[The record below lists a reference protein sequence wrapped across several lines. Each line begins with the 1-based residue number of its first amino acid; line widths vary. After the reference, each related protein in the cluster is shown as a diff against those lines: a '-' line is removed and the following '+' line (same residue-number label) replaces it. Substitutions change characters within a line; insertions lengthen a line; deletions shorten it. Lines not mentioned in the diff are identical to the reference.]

1 MEKEILNISEKSS
14 MKSVSKNLNSNI
26 SQKLFYLIVLI
37 LFLRV
42 DLVFENNTPT
52 GGDMGAHIVAIDTF
66 IKDFMPNFQINGWS
80 NDWFGGYPLYYF
92 YFPLPA
98 IITFFLNLIFPFGIA
113 FKIMVVLSIIL
124 VVYSIEKLMRKTSNQ
139 ISIYGATAGLFYV
152 FTESFTIY
160 GGNLASTLAGQFS
173 FGYSLAFANL
183 SIFYLLKSNNNF
195 RFPISSIFLALCLLS
210 HLIPFIIYSP
220 IYAFYWLSRK
230 QNFNQKILSISI
242 FLALVSRWSASL
254 IMNLE
259 YTTNMSY
266 TPFSKIED
274 LIKKD
279 ILPIIFILIGLLIT
293 KHKNLIKNKT
303 LNLFELYLIFSSI
316 LLYFFVPEGALWN
329 GRLVPFFNLGIIFLF
344 FKALEIFIEDIY
356 LYQQGLNVLTVLF
369 FGGTIY
375 CLYIFYEKWSAN
387 QSYLNVY
394 VPIILLIIIFA
405 IINLNNVVIQLN
417 MLIVSIIF
425 STISFLP
432 HWLNWNFTGYEGKN
446 DWNQIQSLYTKLE
459 NLKPGRIMWE
469 PNSDMNKYGTPMTL
483 MTLPYFTKHTSME
496 GLYFDSSIT
505 TPFHFISVSG
515 LAKRPSNPVGGLSYI
530 NNKFDQGVDYLYD
543 LGIDYFISY
552 TEEIESKAMSSD
564 RLNFL
569 FSSEPFSVFE
579 VSSSKVEL
587 INQDIE
593 VFSKVNKQEG
603 ILSSVF
609 RDTNITNFFE
619 KAYENFDELDEKR
632 IVEVSNKIL
641 IQPSNNN
648 NLEVTDIRITNRKI
662 SFFTN
667 NPGELHLIKVS
678 YFPNWSISNG
688 LGPFRT
694 SPSFMSVIPN
704 QEYVEINFVKTSLE
718 KNSFYFSIF
727 SLLLSLI
734 ILIRSKNVKKT

>member
-1 MEKEILNISEKSS
+1 
-14 MKSVSKNLNSNI
+14 MKLVRQNLNSSI
-26 SQKLFYLIVLI
+26 SQKLFYLLILI

-42 DLVFENNTPT
+42 DLVFQNNTPT

-98 IITFFLNLIFPFGIA
+98 IITFFLNLVFPFGIA
-113 FKIMVVLSIIL
+113 FKIMVVLSIIF

-139 ISIYGATAGLFYV
+139 FSIFGASAGLFYV

-160 GGNLASTLAGQFS
+160 GGNLASVLAGQFS
-173 FGYSLAFANL
+173 FTYSIAFANL
-183 SIFYLLKSNNNF
+183 SIFYLLKSKNNF
-195 RFPISSIFLALCLLS
+195 RFPISSIFLGLCLLS
-210 HLIPFIIYSP
+210 HLIPFIIYIP
-220 IYAFYWLSRK
+220 IYAIYWLSQK
-230 QNFNQKILSISI
+230 ENLNQKILSISI
-242 FLALVSRWSASL
+242 FLALITRWSVS
-254 IMNLE
+254 IFMNLE

-266 TPFSKIED
+266 TPFSSLED
-274 LIKKD
+274 LIKED
-279 ILPIIFILIGLLIT
+279 ILPIIFIFLGLFIA
-293 KHKNLIKNKT
+293 KHKNLLKSKT
-303 LNLFELYLIFSSI
+303 FNLFDLYLISSSI

-344 FKALEIFIEDIY
+344 FKAVEIFVEDIN
-356 LYQQGLNVLTVLF
+356 LYQQGVNVLTIIFL
-369 FGGTIY
+369 GGTIY

-387 QSYLNVY
+387 QSYLNLY
-394 VPIILLIIIFA
+394 IPIIFLIMIFA
-405 IINLNNVVIQLN
+405 IVNLDKVVIQLN
-417 MLIVSIIF
+417 MLIVSIIL

-446 DWNQIQSLYTKLE
+446 DWNQIESLYTQLE

-469 PNSDMNKYGTPMTL
+469 PNSDMNRYGTPMTL
-483 MTLPYFTKHTSME
+483 MTIPYFTKHTSME

-530 NNKFDQGVDYLYD
+530 NNQFDQGVDYLYD

-552 TEEIESKAMSSD
+552 TKEIESKAMNSD
-564 RLNFL
+564 RLTFL

-579 VSSSKVEL
+579 VKSSKVEL
-587 INQDIE
+587 IYQDID

-609 RDTNITNFFE
+609 RDTNIINFFQ
-619 KAYENFDELDEKR
+619 KAYENFDELDKKR
-632 IVEVSNKIL
+632 VVEVSSKIL
-641 IQPSNNN
+641 LEPSKKK
-648 NLEVTDIRITNRKI
+648 NLKVTELQITNKKI
-662 SFFTN
+662 TFFTN

-704 QEYVEINFVKTSLE
+704 QEYVEINFENTALE

-727 SLLLSLI
+727 SLLLSL
-734 ILIRSKNVKKT
+734 LIFIKSRNVKKT

>member
-1 MEKEILNISEKSS
+1 

-26 SQKLFYLIVLI
+26 SQKLFYFIVLI
-37 LFLRV
+37 LFLRI
-42 DLVFENNTPT
+42 DLVFVNNTPT

-66 IKDFMPNFQINGWS
+66 IKEFMPNFQINGWS

-242 FLALVSRWSASL
+242 FLALVSRWSTSL

-266 TPFSKIED
+266 TPFSRIED

-279 ILPIIFILIGLLIT
+279 ILPVIFILIGLLIT

-356 LYQQGLNVLTVLF
+356 LYQQGLNVLTLLF

>member
-1 MEKEILNISEKSS
+1 
-14 MKSVSKNLNSNI
+14 MKSLSKNLNSNI
-26 SQKLFYLIVLI
+26 SQKFFYLLVIV
-37 LFLRV
+37 LFLRI

-66 IKDFMPNFQINGWS
+66 IKDFIPNFQINGWS

-98 IITFFLNLIFPFGIA
+98 IITFLLNLIFPFGIA

-139 ISIYGATAGLFYV
+139 ISIFGATAGLFYV

-183 SIFYLLKSNNNF
+183 SIFYLLKSKNNF
-195 RFPISSIFLALCLLS
+195 RYPLSSIFLALCLLS
-210 HLIPFIIYSP
+210 HLIPFIIYAP
-220 IYAFYWLSRK
+220 IYAIYWLSRK
-230 QNFNQKILSISI
+230 QDFNQKILSISI
-242 FLALVSRWSASL
+242 FLALVSRWSTSL

-266 TPFSKIED
+266 TPFSRIED
-274 LIKKD
+274 LIKED
-279 ILPIIFILIGLLIT
+279 ILPIIFILIGLLIA
-293 KHKNLIKNKT
+293 KHKKLIKNKT

-316 LLYFFVPEGALWN
+316 LLYFFVPDGALWN
-329 GRLVPFFNLGIIFLF
+329 GRLVPFFNLGIVFLF
-344 FKALEIFIEDIY
+344 FKAVEIFIEDIY
-356 LYQQGLNVLTVLF
+356 LYQQGLNVLTILF
-369 FGGTIY
+369 LGVTIY
-375 CLYIFYEKWSAN
+375 CLYLFYEKWSAN
-387 QSYLNVY
+387 QSYLNFY
-394 VPIILLIIIFA
+394 VPIILLIILFA
-405 IINLNNVVIQLN
+405 ILNLNNVVVQLN
-417 MLIVSIIF
+417 LLIVSIIF

-564 RLNFL
+564 RLTFL

-579 VSSSKVEL
+579 VNSSKVEL
-587 INQDIE
+587 IYQDIE

-632 IVEVSNKIL
+632 VVEVSNKIL
-641 IQPSNNN
+641 IQPSNKN
-648 NLEVTDIRITNRKI
+648 NLEVTDIRITNKKI

-704 QEYVEINFVKTSLE
+704 QEYVEINYVKTSLE
-718 KNSFYFSIF
+718 KNSFYFSVF
-727 SLLLSLI
+727 SLVLSLI
-734 ILIRSKNVKKT
+734 IFIRTKNVKKT

>member
-1 MEKEILNISEKSS
+1 M
-14 MKSVSKNLNSNI
+14 
-26 SQKLFYLIVLI
+26 
-37 LFLRV
+37 
-42 DLVFENNTPT
+42 
-52 GGDMGAHIVAIDTF
+52 
-66 IKDFMPNFQINGWS
+66 
-80 NDWFGGYPLYYF
+80 
-92 YFPLPA
+92 
-98 IITFFLNLIFPFGIA
+98 
-113 FKIMVVLSIIL
+113 
-124 VVYSIEKLMRKTSNQ
+124 
-139 ISIYGATAGLFYV
+139 

-266 TPFSKIED
+266 TPFSRVED

-569 FSSEPFSVFE
+569 FSSDPFSVFE

>member
-1 MEKEILNISEKSS
+1 

-195 RFPISSIFLALCLLS
+195 RFPISSIFLASCLLS

-266 TPFSKIED
+266 TPFSRIED

-641 IQPSNNN
+641 LQPSNNN

>member
-1 MEKEILNISEKSS
+1 

-124 VVYSIEKLMRKTSNQ
+124 VIYSIEKLMRKTSNQ

-266 TPFSKIED
+266 TPFSRVED

-375 CLYIFYEKWSAN
+375 CLYIFYEKWSAY

-405 IINLNNVVIQLN
+405 IINLNNVVTQLN

-569 FSSEPFSVFE
+569 FSSDPFSVFE

>member
-1 MEKEILNISEKSS
+1 

-26 SQKLFYLIVLI
+26 SEKLFYFIVLI
-37 LFLRV
+37 LFLRI
-42 DLVFENNTPT
+42 DLVFLNNTPT

-66 IKDFMPNFQINGWS
+66 IKEFMPNFQINGWS

-242 FLALVSRWSASL
+242 FLALVSRWSTSL

-266 TPFSKIED
+266 TPFSRIED

>member
-1 MEKEILNISEKSS
+1 MN
-14 MKSVSKNLNSNI
+14 SVSNNLNSNI
-26 SQKLFYLIVLI
+26 TYKLFYFLVLV

-80 NDWFGGYPLYYF
+80 NDWFSGYPLYYF

-98 IITFFLNLIFPFGIA
+98 IITFFFNLIFPFGVA
-113 FKIMVVLSIIL
+113 FKIMVVMSMIL
-124 VVYSIEKLMRKTSNQ
+124 VVYSIEKLMRNTPNQ
-139 ISIYGATAGLFYV
+139 ISIFGATAGLFYV

-173 FGYSLAFANL
+173 FAYSLAFANL
-183 SIFYLLKSNNNF
+183 SIFYLIKSKNNF

-220 IYAFYWLSRK
+220 IYAFYWLSKK
-230 QNFNQKILSISI
+230 QNLNQRVLSISI
-242 FLALVSRWSASL
+242 FLGLVSRWSISL
-254 IMNLE
+254 LVNLE

-266 TPFSKIED
+266 TPFSKLED
-274 LIKKD
+274 LIKED
-279 ILPIIFILIGLLIT
+279 ILPMVFILISLLVV
-293 KHKNLIKNKT
+293 KGKNLIKNKT
-303 LNLFELYLIFSSI
+303 YNIFDFYIISSSV

-329 GRLVPFFNLGIIFLF
+329 GRLIPFFNLGVVFLF
-344 FKALEIFIEDIY
+344 FKAIETFIEDID
-356 LYQQGLNVLTVLF
+356 LF
-369 FGGTIY
+369 QHGVSLLSITFLGGTIY
-375 CLYIFYEKWSAN
+375 CLYIFYEKWSNN
-387 QSYLNVY
+387 QSYLNLY
-394 VPIILLIIIFA
+394 IPIILLIMIFA
-405 IINLNNVVIQLN
+405 ILNFNNVAIQLN
-417 MLIVSIIF
+417 MLIVSLIF
-425 STISFLP
+425 STVSFLP

-446 DWNQIQSLYTKLE
+446 DWNQIQSLYSQLD

-483 MTLPYFTKHTSME
+483 MTIPYFTKHTSME

-530 NNKFDQGVDYLYD
+530 NNQFDKGVDYLYD
-543 LGIDYFISY
+543 LGVDYFISY
-552 TEEIESKAMSSD
+552 TEEIESKAMNSD
-564 RLNFL
+564 RLTYL
-569 FSSEPFSVFE
+569 FSTDPFSVFQ
-579 VSSSKVEL
+579 VNSSKIEL

-593 VFSKVNKQEG
+593 VFSKVNKQQG

-609 RDTNITNFFE
+609 RDTNISNFFE
-619 KAYENFDELDEKR
+619 KAYENFGELDETR
-632 IVEVSNKIL
+632 IIETSNNIL
-641 IQPSNNN
+641 IQPSNKKD
-648 NLEVTDIRITNRKI
+648 LEVRELKITNKKI

-667 NPGELHLIKVS
+667 NPGELHLIKIS

-704 QEYVEINFVKTSLE
+704 QEYVEINFQKTALE
-718 KNSFYFSIF
+718 NNSFYFSIF

-734 ILIRSKNVKKT
+734 IFIRSINNVKKI

>member
-1 MEKEILNISEKSS
+1 

-26 SQKLFYLIVLI
+26 SQKLFYFIVLI
-37 LFLRV
+37 LFLRI
-42 DLVFENNTPT
+42 DLVFVNNTPT

-66 IKDFMPNFQINGWS
+66 IKEFMPNFQINGWS

-242 FLALVSRWSASL
+242 FLALVSRWSTSL

-266 TPFSKIED
+266 TPFSRIED

>member
-1 MEKEILNISEKSS
+1 
-14 MKSVSKNLNSNI
+14 
-26 SQKLFYLIVLI
+26 
-37 LFLRV
+37 
-42 DLVFENNTPT
+42 
-52 GGDMGAHIVAIDTF
+52 MGAHIVAVDTF

-139 ISIYGATAGLFYV
+139 ISIFGATAGLFYV

-173 FGYSLAFANL
+173 FAYSLAFANL
-183 SIFYLLKSNNNF
+183 SIFYLIKSENNF
-195 RFPISSIFLALCLLS
+195 RFTISSIFLALCLLS

-220 IYAFYWLSRK
+220 IYAFYWLSKK
-230 QNFNQKILSISI
+230 QNLNQRILSIFI
-242 FLALVSRWSASL
+242 FLALASRWSVSL
-254 IMNLE
+254 LMNLE
-259 YTTNMSY
+259 YTTNMTY
-266 TPFSKIED
+266 TPFSRLDD

-279 ILPIIFILIGLLIT
+279 ILPIIFILIGLLIA
-293 KHKNLIKNKT
+293 KHKNLIKKKT
-303 LNLFELYLIFSSI
+303 INLFDLYLVSSSI

-619 KAYENFDELDEKR
+619 KAYENFDELDKKR

-734 ILIRSKNVKKT
+734 IFIRSINNVKKI

>member
-1 MEKEILNISEKSS
+1 

-124 VVYSIEKLMRKTSNQ
+124 VVYSIEKLMIKTSNQ

-242 FLALVSRWSASL
+242 FLALVSRWSTSL

-266 TPFSKIED
+266 TPFSRIED

-279 ILPIIFILIGLLIT
+279 ILRIIFILIGLLIT

-446 DWNQIQSLYTKLE
+446 DWNQIQSLYTQLD

-483 MTLPYFTKHTSME
+483 MTIPYFTKHTSME

-530 NNKFDQGVDYLYD
+530 NNQFDKGVDYLYD
-543 LGIDYFISY
+543 LGVDYFITY
-552 TEEIESKAMSSD
+552 TEEIESKAMNSD
-564 RLNFL
+564 RLTLL
-569 FSSEPFSVFE
+569 FSSDPFSVFE
-579 VSSSKVEL
+579 VNSSKVEL
-587 INQDIE
+587 IYQDIE

-609 RDTNITNFFE
+609 RDTNITNFFQ
-619 KAYENFDELDEKR
+619 KAYENFEELDEKR
-632 IVEVSNKIL
+632 VVEVSNKIL
-641 IQPSNNN
+641 IQPSDKND
-648 NLEVTDIRITNRKI
+648 LEVTDIKITNKKI

-704 QEYVEINFVKTSLE
+704 QEYVEINFEKTILE

-734 ILIRSKNVKKT
+734 IFIRSLKNVKKT

>member
-1 MEKEILNISEKSS
+1 MN
-14 MKSVSKNLNSNI
+14 SVSNNLNSNI
-26 SQKLFYLIVLI
+26 TYKLFYFLVLV

-66 IKDFMPNFQINGWS
+66 IKDFIPNFQINGWS
-80 NDWFGGYPLYYF
+80 NDWFSGYPLYYF

-98 IITFFLNLIFPFGIA
+98 IITFFFNLIFPFGVA
-113 FKIMVVLSIIL
+113 FKIMVVMSMIL
-124 VVYSIEKLMRKTSNQ
+124 VVYSIEKLMRNTPNQ
-139 ISIYGATAGLFYV
+139 ISIFGATAGLFYV

-173 FGYSLAFANL
+173 FAYSLAFANL
-183 SIFYLLKSNNNF
+183 SIFYLIKSKNNF

-220 IYAFYWLSRK
+220 IYAFYWLSKK
-230 QNFNQKILSISI
+230 QNLNQRVLSISI
-242 FLALVSRWSASL
+242 FLGLVSRWSISL
-254 IMNLE
+254 LVNLE

-266 TPFSKIED
+266 TPFSKLED
-274 LIKKD
+274 LIKED
-279 ILPIIFILIGLLIT
+279 ILPMVFILISLLVV
-293 KHKNLIKNKT
+293 KGKNLIKNKT
-303 LNLFELYLIFSSI
+303 YNIFDFYIISSSV

-329 GRLVPFFNLGIIFLF
+329 GRLIPFFNLGVVFLF
-344 FKALEIFIEDIY
+344 FKAIEIFIEDID
-356 LYQQGLNVLTVLF
+356 LFQHGVSLLTITFL
-369 FGGTIY
+369 GGTIY
-375 CLYIFYEKWSAN
+375 CLYIFYEKWSNN
-387 QSYLNVY
+387 QSYLNLY
-394 VPIILLIIIFA
+394 IPIILLIMIFA
-405 IINLNNVVIQLN
+405 ILNFNNVAIQLN
-417 MLIVSIIF
+417 MLIVSLIF
-425 STISFLP
+425 STVSFLP

-446 DWNQIQSLYTKLE
+446 DWNQIQSLYSQLD

-483 MTLPYFTKHTSME
+483 MTIPYFTKHTSME

-530 NNKFDQGVDYLYD
+530 NNQFDKGVDYLYD
-543 LGIDYFISY
+543 LGVDYFISY
-552 TEEIESKAMSSD
+552 TEEIESKAMNSD
-564 RLNFL
+564 RLTYL
-569 FSSEPFSVFE
+569 FSTDPFSVFQ
-579 VSSSKVEL
+579 VNSSKIEL
-587 INQDIE
+587 INQDIQ
-593 VFSKVNKQEG
+593 VFSKVNKQQG

-609 RDTNITNFFE
+609 RDTNISNFFE
-619 KAYENFDELDEKR
+619 KAYENFGELDETR
-632 IVEVSNKIL
+632 IIETSNNIL
-641 IQPSNNN
+641 IQPSNKKD
-648 NLEVTDIRITNRKI
+648 LDVRGLKITNKKI

-667 NPGELHLIKVS
+667 NPGELHLIKIS

-704 QEYVEINFVKTSLE
+704 QEYVEINFEKTALE
-718 KNSFYFSIF
+718 NNSFYFSIF

-734 ILIRSKNVKKT
+734 IFIRSINNVKKI

>member
-1 MEKEILNISEKSS
+1 
-14 MKSVSKNLNSNI
+14 MKSLSKNLNSNI
-26 SQKLFYLIVLI
+26 SQQLFYLLVLV
-37 LFLRV
+37 LFLRI
-42 DLVFENNTPT
+42 DLIFQDNTPT

-92 YFPLPA
+92 YFPIPPL
-98 IITFFLNLIFPFGIA
+98 ITFFLNLAFPFGVA
-113 FKIMVVLSIIL
+113 FKIMVAMSTIL
-124 VVYSIEKLMRKTSNQ
+124 VVYSFEKLMRKTSNQ
-139 ISIYGATAGLFYV
+139 FSIFGASAGLFYV

-160 GGNLASTLAGQFS
+160 GGNLASTLAGQYS

-183 SIFYLLKSNNNF
+183 SIFYLIKSKNNF
-195 RFPISSIFLALCLLS
+195 RFPISSIFLALCLMS
-210 HLIPFIIYSP
+210 HLIPFIIYVP
-220 IYAFYWLSRK
+220 IYGFYWLSKK
-230 QNFNQKILSISI
+230 QKLNQKILSISI
-242 FLALVSRWSASL
+242 FLALVSRWSLSL
-254 IMNLE
+254 FMNLE

-266 TPFSKIED
+266 TPFSRLND
-274 LIKKD
+274 LIKND
-279 ILPIIFILIGLLIT
+279 ILPIIFILLGLLIL
-293 KHKNLIKNKT
+293 KHKNLIKSKS
-303 LNLFELYLIFSSI
+303 LNLFDLYIISLSL

-329 GRLVPFFNLGIIFLF
+329 GRLVSFFNLGIVFIF
-344 FKALEIFIEDIY
+344 FKTIEIFVED
-356 LYQQGLNVLTVLF
+356 LNFYQQGVNVLTILF
-369 FGGTIY
+369 FGVTIY
-375 CLYIFYEKWSAN
+375 CLYIFYEKWSTY
-387 QSYLNVY
+387 QSYLNLY
-394 VPIILLIIIFA
+394 IPIIFLILIYA
-405 IINLNNVVIQLN
+405 ILNLNNVVVQLN
-417 MLIVSIIF
+417 LLIVSIIF

-446 DWNQIQSLYTKLE
+446 DWNQIESLYTQLE
-459 NLKPGRIMWE
+459 NLRPGRIMWE

-483 MTLPYFTKHTSME
+483 MTIPYFTKHTSME

-530 NNKFDQGVDYLYD
+530 NNQFDKGVDYLYD
-543 LGIDYFISY
+543 LGVDYFISY
-552 TEEIESKAMSSD
+552 TEEIESKAINSD
-564 RLNFL
+564 RLTFL

-579 VSSSKVEL
+579 VNSSKIEL
-587 INQDIE
+587 VNQDIV

-609 RDTNITNFFE
+609 RDTNITNFFQ

-632 IVEVSNKIL
+632 VVEVSNKIV
-641 IQPSNNN
+641 IQPSNKND
-648 NLEVTDIRITNRKI
+648 LEVTDVKITNKKI

-678 YFPNWSISNG
+678 YFPNWSISKG

-704 QEYVEINFVKTSLE
+704 QEYVEINFEKTTLE

-734 ILIRSKNVKKT
+734 IFIRSFKNVKKT

>member
-1 MEKEILNISEKSS
+1 

-195 RFPISSIFLALCLLS
+195 RFPISSIFLASCLLS

-266 TPFSKIED
+266 TPFSRVED

-375 CLYIFYEKWSAN
+375 CLYIFYEKWSAY

-569 FSSEPFSVFE
+569 FSSDPFSVFE

>member
-1 MEKEILNISEKSS
+1 

-195 RFPISSIFLALCLLS
+195 RFPISSIFLASCLLS

-266 TPFSKIED
+266 TPFSRIED

-446 DWNQIQSLYTKLE
+446 DWNQIQSLYSKLE

-641 IQPSNNN
+641 LQPSNNN

>member
-1 MEKEILNISEKSS
+1 MNT
-14 MKSVSKNLNSNI
+14 VSKNLNSNI
-26 SQKLFYLIVLI
+26 TYKLFYFLVLV

-66 IKDFMPNFQINGWS
+66 IKDFIPNFQINGWS
-80 NDWFGGYPLYYF
+80 NDWFSGYPLYYF

-98 IITFFLNLIFPFGIA
+98 IITFFFNLIFPFGVA
-113 FKIMVVLSIIL
+113 FKIMVVMSMIL
-124 VVYSIEKLMRKTSNQ
+124 VVFSIEKLMRNTPNH
-139 ISIYGATAGLFYV
+139 ISIFGATAGLFYV

-183 SIFYLLKSNNNF
+183 SIFYLIKSNNNF

-210 HLIPFIIYSP
+210 HLIPFIVYSP
-220 IYAFYWLSRK
+220 IYAFYWLAKK
-230 QNFNQKILSISI
+230 QNLNQRVLSISI
-242 FLALVSRWSASL
+242 FLALVSRWSISL
-254 IMNLE
+254 LVNLE

-266 TPFSKIED
+266 TPFSKLED
-274 LIKKD
+274 LIKED
-279 ILPIIFILIGLLIT
+279 ILPMVFILISLLVV

-303 LNLFELYLIFSSI
+303 YNIFDLYIISSSV

-329 GRLVPFFNLGIIFLF
+329 GRLIPFFNLGVIFLF
-344 FKALEIFIEDIY
+344 FKAIEIFIEDID
-356 LYQQGLNVLTVLF
+356 LFQHGVSVLTITFL
-369 FGGTIY
+369 GGTIY
-375 CLYIFYEKWSAN
+375 CLYIFYEKWSNN
-387 QSYLNVY
+387 QPYLNLY
-394 VPIILLIIIFA
+394 IPIILLIMIFA
-405 IINLNNVVIQLN
+405 ILNFNNVAIQLN
-417 MLIVSIIF
+417 MLIVSLIF
-425 STISFLP
+425 STVSFLP

-446 DWNQIQSLYTKLE
+446 DWNQIQSLYSQLD

-483 MTLPYFTKHTSME
+483 MTIPYFTKHTSME

-530 NNKFDQGVDYLYD
+530 NNQFDKGVDYLYD
-543 LGIDYFISY
+543 LGVDYFISY
-552 TEEIESKAMSSD
+552 TEEIESKAINSD
-564 RLNFL
+564 RLTYL
-569 FSSEPFSVFE
+569 FSSDPFSVFQ
-579 VSSSKVEL
+579 VNSSKIEL

-593 VFSKVNKQEG
+593 VFSKVNKQQG

-609 RDTNITNFFE
+609 RDTNISNFFE
-619 KAYENFDELDEKR
+619 KAYENFGELDETR
-632 IVEVSNKIL
+632 IIETSNNIL
-641 IQPSNNN
+641 IQPSNKKD
-648 NLEVTDIRITNRKI
+648 LEVTGLEITNKKI

-667 NPGELHLIKVS
+667 NPGELHLIKIS

-704 QEYVEINFVKTSLE
+704 QEYVEINFQKTPLE
-718 KNSFYFSIF
+718 NNSFYFSIF

-734 ILIRSKNVKKT
+734 IFIRSIRNVKKI

>member
-1 MEKEILNISEKSS
+1 

-266 TPFSKIED
+266 TPFSRIED

>member
-1 MEKEILNISEKSS
+1 
-14 MKSVSKNLNSNI
+14 MKSLRKVLNSNI
-26 SQKLFYLIVLI
+26 SQQLFYLFVLV
-37 LFLRV
+37 LFLRI
-42 DLVFENNTPT
+42 DLIFQDNTPT

-92 YFPLPA
+92 YFPIPPL
-98 IITFFLNLIFPFGIA
+98 ITFFLNLAFPFGVA
-113 FKIMVVLSIIL
+113 FKIMVAMSTIL
-124 VVYSIEKLMRKTSNQ
+124 VVYSFEKLMRKTSNQ
-139 ISIYGATAGLFYV
+139 FSIYGASAGLFYV

-160 GGNLASTLAGQFS
+160 GGNLASTLAGQYS

-183 SIFYLLKSNNNF
+183 SIFYLIKSKNNF
-195 RFPISSIFLALCLLS
+195 RFPISSIFLALCLMS
-210 HLIPFIIYSP
+210 HLIPFIIYVP
-220 IYAFYWLSRK
+220 IYGFYWLSKK
-230 QNFNQKILSISI
+230 QKLNQKILSISI
-242 FLALVSRWSASL
+242 FLALVSRWSLSL
-254 IMNLE
+254 FMNLE

-266 TPFSKIED
+266 TPFSRLND
-274 LIKKD
+274 LIKND
-279 ILPIIFILIGLLIT
+279 ILPIIFILLGLLIL
-293 KHKNLIKNKT
+293 KHKNLIKSKS
-303 LNLFELYLIFSSI
+303 LNLFDLYIISSSL

-329 GRLVPFFNLGIIFLF
+329 GRLVSFFNLGIVFIF
-344 FKALEIFIEDIY
+344 FKTIEIFVED
-356 LYQQGLNVLTVLF
+356 LNFYQQGVNVLTILF
-369 FGGTIY
+369 FGITIY
-375 CLYIFYEKWSAN
+375 CLYIFYEKWSTY
-387 QSYLNVY
+387 QSYLNLY
-394 VPIILLIIIFA
+394 IPIIFLILTYA
-405 IINLNNVVIQLN
+405 ILNLNNVVVQLN
-417 MLIVSIIF
+417 LLIVSIIF

-446 DWNQIQSLYTKLE
+446 DWNQIESLYTQLE
-459 NLKPGRIMWE
+459 NLRPGRIMWE

-483 MTLPYFTKHTSME
+483 MTIPYFTKHTSME

-530 NNKFDQGVDYLYD
+530 NNQFDKGVDYLYD
-543 LGIDYFISY
+543 LGVDYFISY
-552 TEEIESKAMSSD
+552 TEEIESKAINSD
-564 RLNFL
+564 RLTFL

-579 VSSSKVEL
+579 VNSSKIEL
-587 INQDIE
+587 INQDIV

-603 ILSSVF
+603 ILSSLF
-609 RDTNITNFFE
+609 RDTNITNFFQ

-632 IVEVSNKIL
+632 VVEVSNKTV
-641 IQPSNNN
+641 IQPSNKND
-648 NLEVTDIRITNRKI
+648 LEVTDVKITNKKI

-678 YFPNWSISNG
+678 YFPNWSISKG

-704 QEYVEINFVKTSLE
+704 QEYVEINFEKTTLE

-734 ILIRSKNVKKT
+734 IFIRSFKNVKKT

>member
-1 MEKEILNISEKSS
+1 

-26 SQKLFYLIVLI
+26 SKKLFYFIVLI
-37 LFLRV
+37 LFLRI
-42 DLVFENNTPT
+42 DLVFANNTPT

-66 IKDFMPNFQINGWS
+66 IKEFMPNFQINGWS

-124 VVYSIEKLMRKTSNQ
+124 VVYSIEKLMRKASNQ

-242 FLALVSRWSASL
+242 FLALVSRWSTSL

-266 TPFSKIED
+266 TPFSRIED

-356 LYQQGLNVLTVLF
+356 LYQQGLNVLTLLF

>member
-1 MEKEILNISEKSS
+1 

-230 QNFNQKILSISI
+230 ENFNQKILSVSI

-266 TPFSKIED
+266 TPFSRIED

-316 LLYFFVPEGALWN
+316 LLYFFVPDGALWN

-405 IINLNNVVIQLN
+405 IINLNNVVLQLN

-569 FSSEPFSVFE
+569 FSSDPFSVFE

>member
-1 MEKEILNISEKSS
+1 

-26 SQKLFYLIVLI
+26 SKKLFYFIVLI
-37 LFLRV
+37 LFLRI
-42 DLVFENNTPT
+42 DLVFANNTPT

-66 IKDFMPNFQINGWS
+66 IKEFMPNFQINGWS

-98 IITFFLNLIFPFGIA
+98 IVTFFLNLIFPFGIA

-242 FLALVSRWSASL
+242 FLALVSRWSTSL

-266 TPFSKIED
+266 TPFSRIED

>member
-1 MEKEILNISEKSS
+1 

-26 SQKLFYLIVLI
+26 SQKLFYFIVLI
-37 LFLRV
+37 LFLRI
-42 DLVFENNTPT
+42 DLVFANNTPT

-242 FLALVSRWSASL
+242 FLALVSRWFTSL

-266 TPFSKIED
+266 TPFSRIED

-483 MTLPYFTKHTSME
+483 MTLPYFTNHTSME

>member
-1 MEKEILNISEKSS
+1 
-14 MKSVSKNLNSNI
+14 MKLVRKNLNSNI
-26 SQKLFYLIVLI
+26 SQKLFYLLVLI

-42 DLVFENNTPT
+42 DLVFQNNTPT

-80 NDWFGGYPLYYF
+80 NDWFAGYPLYYF

-98 IITFFLNLIFPFGIA
+98 IITFFLNLVFPFGIA
-113 FKIMVVLSIIL
+113 FKIMVVLSIIFI
-124 VVYSIEKLMRKTSNQ
+124 VYSIEKLIRKTSNQ
-139 ISIYGATAGLFYV
+139 FSIFGASAGLFYV

-160 GGNLASTLAGQFS
+160 GGNLASVLAGQFS
-173 FGYSLAFANL
+173 FTYSLAFANL
-183 SIFYLLKSNNNF
+183 SIFYLIKSKNNF
-195 RFPISSIFLALCLLS
+195 RFPISSIFLGLSLLS
-210 HLIPFIIYSP
+210 HLIPFIIFIP
-220 IYAFYWLSRK
+220 IYAFYWLSQK
-230 QNFNQKILSISI
+230 QKLNLKILSISI
-242 FLALVSRWSASL
+242 FLALISRWSIS
-254 IMNLE
+254 IFMNLE

-266 TPFSKIED
+266 TPFSRLED
-274 LIKKD
+274 LIKED
-279 ILPIIFILIGLLIT
+279 ILPVIFIVFGLFIA
-293 KHKNLIKNKT
+293 KYKNLFKNKT
-303 LNLFELYLIFSSI
+303 LNLFDLYLVSSSI

-329 GRLVPFFNLGIIFLF
+329 GRLIPFFNLGIIFLF
-344 FKALEIFIEDIY
+344 FKAVEIFVEDIN
-356 LYQQGLNVLTVLF
+356 LYQQGINVLAITFL
-369 FGGTIY
+369 GGTIY
-375 CLYIFYEKWSAN
+375 FLYIFYQKWSNN
-387 QSYLNVY
+387 QSYINLY
-394 VPIILLIIIFA
+394 IPIIFLIMIFA
-405 IINLNNVVIQLN
+405 ILNLDNVVIQLN

-425 STISFLP
+425 STVSFLP
-432 HWLNWNFTGYEGKN
+432 HWLNWNFSGYEGKN

-469 PNSDMNKYGTPMTL
+469 PNSDINRYGTPMTL

-530 NNKFDQGVDYLYD
+530 NNQFDKGVEYLYD

-552 TEEIESKAMSSD
+552 TEEIESKAINSD
-564 RLNFL
+564 RLTLL
-569 FSSEPFSVFE
+569 FSSEPFSVFQ
-579 VSSSKVEL
+579 VNSSKVEL
-587 INQDIE
+587 IYQDIE
-593 VFSKVNKQEG
+593 IFLKVKKQEG

-609 RDTNITNFFE
+609 RDTNIINFFQ
-619 KAYENFDELDEKR
+619 KAYENFDELDKKR
-632 IVEVSNKIL
+632 VVEVSGKIL
-641 IQPSNNN
+641 LEPSNKK
-648 NLEVTDIRITNRKI
+648 NLKVTELKITNKKI

-704 QEYVEINFVKTSLE
+704 QEYVEINFEKTAIE

-727 SLLLSLI
+727 SLLLSL
-734 ILIRSKNVKKT
+734 LIFIKSKNVEKT

>member
-1 MEKEILNISEKSS
+1 

-195 RFPISSIFLALCLLS
+195 RFPISSIFLASCLLS

-266 TPFSKIED
+266 TPFSRIED

-329 GRLVPFFNLGIIFLF
+329 GRLVPFFNLGIILLF
-344 FKALEIFIEDIY
+344 FKAVEIFIEDIY

-446 DWNQIQSLYTKLE
+446 DWNQIQSLYSKLE

-569 FSSEPFSVFE
+569 FSSDPFSVFE

>member
-1 MEKEILNISEKSS
+1 

-195 RFPISSIFLALCLLS
+195 RFPISSIFLASCLLS

-242 FLALVSRWSASL
+242 FLALVSRWSTSL

-266 TPFSKIED
+266 TPFSRVED

-569 FSSEPFSVFE
+569 FSSDPFSVFE

>member
-266 TPFSKIED
+266 TPFSRVED

-279 ILPIIFILIGLLIT
+279 ILPIIFILIGLLIA

-569 FSSEPFSVFE
+569 FSSDPFSVFE

>member
-1 MEKEILNISEKSS
+1 

-230 QNFNQKILSISI
+230 ENFNQKILSVSI

-266 TPFSKIED
+266 TPFSRIED

-344 FKALEIFIEDIY
+344 FKAVEIFIEDIY

-405 IINLNNVVIQLN
+405 ILNLNNVVIQLN

-564 RLNFL
+564 RLTFL

-579 VSSSKVEL
+579 INSSKVEL
-587 INQDIE
+587 IYQDIE

-641 IQPSNNN
+641 IQPSNKN
-648 NLEVTDIRITNRKI
+648 NLKVTDIRITNRKI

-667 NPGELHLIKVS
+667 SPGELHLIKVS

-704 QEYVEINFVKTSLE
+704 QEYVEINYVKTSLE

-727 SLLLSLI
+727 SLVLSLI
-734 ILIRSKNVKKT
+734 IFIRSKNVKKT

>member
-1 MEKEILNISEKSS
+1 
-14 MKSVSKNLNSNI
+14 MKLVRQNLNSSI
-26 SQKLFYLIVLI
+26 SQKLFYLLILI

-42 DLVFENNTPT
+42 DLVFQNNTPT

-98 IITFFLNLIFPFGIA
+98 IITFFLNLVFPFGIA
-113 FKIMVVLSIIL
+113 FKIMVVLSIIF

-139 ISIYGATAGLFYV
+139 FSIFGASAGLFYV

-160 GGNLASTLAGQFS
+160 GGNLASVLAGQFS
-173 FGYSLAFANL
+173 FTYSIAFANL
-183 SIFYLLKSNNNF
+183 SIFYLLKSKNNF
-195 RFPISSIFLALCLLS
+195 RFPISSIFLGLCLLS
-210 HLIPFIIYSP
+210 HLIPFIIYIP
-220 IYAFYWLSRK
+220 IYAFYWLSQK
-230 QNFNQKILSISI
+230 ENLNQKILSISI
-242 FLALVSRWSASL
+242 FLALITRWSVS
-254 IMNLE
+254 IFMNLE

-266 TPFSKIED
+266 TPFSSLED
-274 LIKKD
+274 LIKED
-279 ILPIIFILIGLLIT
+279 ILPIIFIFLGLFIA
-293 KHKNLIKNKT
+293 KHKNLLKSKIF
-303 LNLFELYLIFSSI
+303 NLFDLYLISSSI

-344 FKALEIFIEDIY
+344 FKAVEIFVEDIN
-356 LYQQGLNVLTVLF
+356 LYQQGVNVLTIIFL
-369 FGGTIY
+369 GGTIY

-387 QSYLNVY
+387 QSYLNLY
-394 VPIILLIIIFA
+394 IPIIFLIMIFA
-405 IINLNNVVIQLN
+405 IVNLDKVVIQLN
-417 MLIVSIIF
+417 MLIVSIIL

-446 DWNQIQSLYTKLE
+446 DWNQIQSLYTQLE
-459 NLKPGRIMWE
+459 NLEPGRIMWE
-469 PNSDMNKYGTPMTL
+469 PNSDMNRYGTPMTL

-530 NNKFDQGVDYLYD
+530 NNQFDQGVDYLYD

-552 TEEIESKAMSSD
+552 TKEIESKAMNSD
-564 RLNFL
+564 RLTFL

-579 VSSSKVEL
+579 VKSSKVEL
-587 INQDIE
+587 IYQDID

-609 RDTNITNFFE
+609 RDTNIINFFQ
-619 KAYENFDELDEKR
+619 KAYENFDELDKKR
-632 IVEVSNKIL
+632 VVEVSSKIL
-641 IQPSNNN
+641 LEPSKKK
-648 NLEVTDIRITNRKI
+648 NLKVTELQITNKKI
-662 SFFTN
+662 TFFTN

-704 QEYVEINFVKTSLE
+704 QEYVEINFENTALE

-727 SLLLSLI
+727 SLLLSL
-734 ILIRSKNVKKT
+734 LIFIKSRNVKKT

>member
-1 MEKEILNISEKSS
+1 

-26 SQKLFYLIVLI
+26 SQQLFYLLVLV
-37 LFLRV
+37 LFLRI

-66 IKDFMPNFQINGWS
+66 IKDFMPNLQINGWS

-98 IITFFLNLIFPFGIA
+98 IITFIFNLVFPFGIA
-113 FKIMVVLSIIL
+113 FKIMVVMSTIL
-124 VVYSIEKLMRKTSNQ
+124 VVYSIEKLLRKTSNQ

-173 FGYSLAFANL
+173 FAYSLAFANL
-183 SIFYLLKSNNNF
+183 SIFYLIKSENNF
-195 RFPISSIFLALCLLS
+195 RFTISSIFLALCLLS

-220 IYAFYWLSRK
+220 IYAFYWLSKK
-230 QNFNQKILSISI
+230 QNLNQRILSIFI
-242 FLALVSRWSASL
+242 FLALVSRWSVSL
-254 IMNLE
+254 LMNLE

-266 TPFSKIED
+266 TPFSRLDD

-279 ILPIIFILIGLLIT
+279 ILPIIFILIGLLIA

-303 LNLFELYLIFSSI
+303 LNSFDLYIISSSV
-316 LLYFFVPEGALWN
+316 LLYFYVPEGALWN

-344 FKALEIFIEDIY
+344 FKAVEIFIDDIN
-356 LYQQGLNVLTVLF
+356 LYQQGVNVLTGLF
-369 FGGTIY
+369 LGGTTY
-375 CLYIFYEKWSAN
+375 CLYLFYEKWSTN
-387 QSYLNVY
+387 QSYLNLY
-394 VPIILLIIIFA
+394 IPIIFLIMIFAILNLKNVVVQLNLLII
-405 IINLNNVVIQLN
+405 
-417 MLIVSIIF
+417 SIIF

-446 DWNQIQSLYTKLE
+446 DWNQIQSLYTQLD

-483 MTLPYFTKHTSME
+483 MTIPYFTKHTSME

-530 NNKFDQGVDYLYD
+530 NNQFDKGVDYLYD
-543 LGIDYFISY
+543 LGVDYFITYS
-552 TEEIESKAMSSD
+552 EEIESKAMNSD
-564 RLNFL
+564 KLIFL

-579 VSSSKVEL
+579 VNSSKVEL
-587 INQDIE
+587 INQDID

-609 RDTNITNFFE
+609 RDTNITNFFQ
-619 KAYENFDELDEKR
+619 KAYENFDELDEER
-632 IVEVSNKIL
+632 VVEVSNKIL
-641 IQPSNNN
+641 IQPSNKND
-648 NLEVTDIRITNRKI
+648 LEVTDIKITNKKI

-694 SPSFMSVIPN
+694 SPSFMSVIPG
-704 QEYVEINFVKTSLE
+704 QEYVEINFEKTTLE

-727 SLLLSLI
+727 SLVLSLI
-734 ILIRSKNVKKT
+734 IFIRSINNVKKT

>member
-1 MEKEILNISEKSS
+1 

-195 RFPISSIFLALCLLS
+195 RFPISSIFLASCLLS

-266 TPFSKIED
+266 TPFSRIED

>member
-1 MEKEILNISEKSS
+1 

-195 RFPISSIFLALCLLS
+195 RFPISSIFLASCLLS

-266 TPFSKIED
+266 TPFSRIED

-303 LNLFELYLIFSSI
+303 LNFFELYLIFSSI

>member
-1 MEKEILNISEKSS
+1 

-242 FLALVSRWSASL
+242 FLALVSRWSTSL

-266 TPFSKIED
+266 TPFSRIED

-329 GRLVPFFNLGIIFLF
+329 GRLVPFFNLGIILLF
-344 FKALEIFIEDIY
+344 FKAVEIFIEDIY